1 MTGLPLSLLVSAA
14 LAAWVGLAFMPALI
28 EAARRRMAMPLPVA
42 DSYQE
47 DLRLG
52 PFALASRVRDPE
64 ELGRALQNVRRHV
77 QSALVPMDSDRHA
90 LVLAPGTP
98 VPRKAGTEA
107 IVLTA
112 PWTQG
117 EDEGTVFGSPIV
129 ALGEVHLPSRTRL
142 VGLYAQSL
150 LELGPEATVDR
161 WLYVEGDALIG
172 RGATLHGTATAT
184 ETLSIG
190 PDTTFERISGWLVR
204 AGCPGAARSRPQPRR
219 SQATCLFDAPSH
231 VRNGFGRLFADG
243 DLDIPDGVRV
253 EGDLVATGSVRIGAG
268 AVVLGSVKGR
278 ESVEIGEGAF
288 IQGAV
293 FSEQDVMVGAG
304 AHIGG
309 ATVAEGHLSLGAE
322 AEVGTAARPTTASG
336 RSVELALGSGVHGT
350 VWALEHGVV
359 GAATSPAR
367 RAESGDTCAV

>member
-14 LAAWVGLAFMPALI
+14 LAAWVGLAFVPALI
-28 EAARRRMAMPLPVA
+28 EAARRRMATPLPVA

-64 ELGRALQNVRRHV
+64 ELGRALQNVRRHA
-77 QSALVPMDSDRHA
+77 QSALVPMENDRHA
-90 LVLAPGTP
+90 LVLAPGTAI
-98 VPRKAGTEA
+98 PREAGTEA

-112 PWTQG
+112 SWTEG
-117 EDEGTVFGSPIV
+117 EEDGAVFASPIV
-129 ALGEVHLPSRTRL
+129 VMGEVHLPPRTRL
-142 VGLYAQSL
+142 AGLYAQSL
-150 LELGPEATVDR
+150 LALGPEATVDR

-172 RGATLHGTATAT
+172 RGAMLTGTATAT

-190 PDTTFERISGWLVR
+190 PDSTFERISGWLVR
-204 AGCPGAARSRPQPRR
+204 AGRPGEARTRPQPRR
-219 SQATCLFDAPSH
+219 SQSTSSFEPPGH
-231 VRNGFGRLFADG
+231 TRTGFGRLFCDG
-243 DLDIPDGVRV
+243 DLEIPESVRV
-253 EGDLVATGSVRIGAG
+253 EQDLVATGSVRVGAG
-268 AVVLGSVKGR
+268 AVVLGSIKGR
-278 ESVEIGEGAF
+278 GAVEVGEGAF
-288 IQGAV
+288 VQGAV
-293 FSEQDVMVGAG
+293 FSEEDVTIGEG

-336 RSVELALGSGVHGT
+336 RSVELALGAGVHGT

-359 GAATSPAR
+359 AAADSPFRGAELSNKL
-367 RAESGDTCAV
+367 AV